1 MSNTV
6 FSQPGDMVESQTVTR
21 TMVAGRKPCVEI
33 PEQEP
38 EPQPLVKDDD
48 MFETLDKLML
58 AGLGALSM
66 TRERAEKIFDEYVAR
81 GQAEKDARTGFVRDL
96 MDASEKTR
104 KDLEKLIN
112 DQVERAVKTL
122 DLAGKEDVRRIEEK
136 LDALLKPKK

>member
-1 MSNTV
+1 
-6 FSQPGDMVESQTVTR
+6 
-21 TMVAGRKPCVEI
+21 
-33 PEQEP
+33 
-38 EPQPLVKDDD
+38 

-66 TRERAEKIFDEYVAR
+66 TRERAEKIFDEYVHK